1 MKFVIFILCLYLTCA
16 LTSASAALTSSE
28 ILVAYNANPITPVD
42 HSDFDQASRT
52 VAEYYASARGIPSR
66 NLLGLT
72 MAQYTEV
79 ITDTQYITSLAR
91 PISNYLSKPEYSHI
105 KCIVLCYGIPSRII
119 YQPNYD
125 MSVDSALTL
134 LGNPGVP
141 NAQGEFA
148 RHWGLNL
155 SNPFRGKNTG
165 FDDFRG
171 SAENAMQVT
180 IDGQQVTWKLNYLVT
195 RLDAFSEPT
204 VNVNG
209 VNIPRDVKAMIDRST
224 AATPGGNF
232 VVDRSASD
240 VNSVIQQFTSDGI
253 STENII
259 TNSTSVFLTGQQD
272 VIGYWGEH
280 MIIDGNAN
288 NYTTWT
294 RPLHHWHNGIVYAQ
308 LFVKRR

>member
-1 MKFVIFILCLYLTCA
+1 MLIPQHV
-16 LTSASAALTSSE
+16 AA
-28 ILVAYNANPITPVD
+28 INPQNVLVAWNENPAISST
-42 HSDFDQASRT
+42 SQA
-52 VAEYYASARGIPSR
+52 VAIYYANARGIPSS
-66 NLLGLT
+66 NVVALQT
-72 MAQYTEV
+72 TKEEW
-79 ITDTQYITSLAR
+79 ITDIYYIDQIASPLWT
-91 PISNYLSKPEYSHI
+91 NYLSRPEYSHI

-155 SNPFRGKNTG
+155 SNPFRGKNAG
-165 FDDFRG
+165 FDDFRA

-180 IDGQQVTWKLNYLVT
+180 IDGHQVTWKLNYLVT
-195 RLDAFSEPT
+195 RLDAFSQPT

-224 AATPGGNF
+224 AAAPGGNF

-240 VNSVIQQFTSDGI
+240 VNSVIQRFTSDGI

>member
-1 MKFVIFILCLYLTCA
+1 MNGKLLLAVILTASLLLLGIAAHA
-16 LTSASAALTSSE
+16 LTPSEVLVVYNTESSVASVSQTIA
-28 ILVAYNANPITPVD
+28 
-42 HSDFDQASRT
+42 H
-52 VAEYYASARGIPSR
+52 YYANARDIPLTNVLGIET
-66 NLLGLT
+66 LT
-72 MAQYTEV
+72 TESGP
-79 ITDTQYITSLAR
+79 DTHYLQYIAT
-91 PISNYLSKPEYSHI
+91 PISNYLSTHPNI

-155 SNPFRGKNTG
+155 SNPFRGKNAG

-240 VNSVIQQFTSDGI
+240 VNSVIQRFTSDGI

>member
-1 MKFVIFILCLYLTCA
+1 MRRSLGRFAILILT
-16 LTSASAALTSSE
+16 LFASFA
-28 ILVAYNANPITPVD
+28 TPVYAISPAEVLVVYNSNVFTPNNPSSPD
-42 HSDFDQASRT
+42 YNPDFDQESKA
-52 VAEYYASARGIPSR
+52 VAQYYASTRNIPVT
-66 NLLGLT
+66 NVIDLEN
-72 MAQYTEV
+72 APYTEAV
-79 ITDTQYITSLAR
+79 THNQYRDFIASPLWT
-91 PISNYLSKPEYSHI
+91 NYLSKPEYSHI

-155 SNPFRGKNTG
+155 SNPFRGKNAG

-180 IDGQQVTWKLNYLVT
+180 LDGQQVTWKLNYLVT

-232 VVDRSASD
+232 VVDRRASD
-240 VNSVIQQFTSDGI
+240 VNSVIQRFTSDGI

-294 RPLHHWHNGIVYAQ
+294 PSTAPLA
-308 LFVKRR
+308 

>member
-1 MKFVIFILCLYLTCA
+1 MMSVLRLLARLIFAGIITGVFCQHTWA
-16 LTSASAALTSSE
+16 LNGSEVLVVYNTREPIGASSA
-28 ILVAYNANPITPVD
+28 
-42 HSDFDQASRT
+42 T
-52 VAEYYASARGIPSR
+52 VAEYYAVQRNIPAQNRVGIDTRDTEAVTEAEYR
-66 NLLGLT
+66 NFIASPLWT
-72 MAQYTEV
+72 
-79 ITDTQYITSLAR
+79 
-91 PISNYLSKPEYSHI
+91 NYLSKPEYSHI

-155 SNPFRGKNTG
+155 SNPFRGKNAG

-180 IDGQQVTWKLNYLVT
+180 LDGQQVTWKLNYLVT